1 MSRGLG
7 DVYKR
12 QELIVLF
19 QVNSNGMTKKLYI
32 VSIKTRKMSLVAN
45 LGHFSVCG
53 DGMSMM

>member
-1 MSRGLG
+1 M
-7 DVYKR
+7 
-12 QELIVLF
+12 F

-45 LGHFSVCG
+45 LGHFSACG